1 MSPPPF
7 ESLETPRLLVR
18 RFRAADLRPFVAYRA
33 HPDVARYQSWS
44 DYDEARGRALIASM
58 QTAQPG
64 VPGQWFQFA
73 LEVREGGALVG
84 DLAFKVSE
92 AEPREAEVGFSL
104 APGHQG
110 RGYGTEA
117 LRALLGY
124 AFGTLALHRVYAVTD
139 ALNAPAAALLERVG
153 MRREAHY
160 VENTWFKGAW
170 GSELL
175 YAMLEREWAG
185 VRERVTRP

>member
-1 MSPPPF
+1 MPPF
-7 ESLETPRLLVR
+7 ERLETPRLLLR
-18 RFRAADLRPFVAYRA
+18 RFVLEDLTPFVTYRA
-33 HPDVARYQSWS
+33 DPDVARYQSWS

-58 QTAQPG
+58 QGKEPG

-73 LEVREGGALVG
+73 LEARESRLLVG
-84 DLAFKVSE
+84 DLALKVNE
-92 AEPREAEVGFSL
+92 AEPREAEVGFTL

-124 AFGTLALHRVYAVTD
+124 CFGTLGLHRVVAVTD

-160 VENTWFKGAW
+160 VENVWFKGAW
-170 GSELL
+170 GSEFL
-175 YAMLEREWAG
+175 YAVLARELSGAPEAS
-185 VRERVTRP
+185 RRTP